1 MQTVN
6 MGPIAPWPRPK
17 DLAGLL
23 WLENQLPFLLAS
35 RPNLAAQR
43 PMLPELMQLHLVQ
56 SHDLPHLRRNDYAI
70 IDGLPRMAG
79 LMVPGT
85 QADKDA

>member
-1 MQTVN
+1 
-6 MGPIAPWPRPK
+6 
-17 DLAGLL
+17 
-23 WLENQLPFLLAS
+23 
-35 RPNLAAQR
+35 
-43 PMLPELMQLHLVQ
+43 MQLHLVQ